1 MTYKFQLKQGGKRM
15 GMQSSFKKFFVF
27 VLVLVLGVFGSSA
40 FAGVLKAGDDKHSI
54 EVYGQVN
61 RAVLYA
67 DDGDEGEL
75 YNVDNDF
82 SSTRIGLKAKY
93 NPESNIT
100 IGANLEFEY
109 QINPSGKV
117 WQGDKNYDDDAEKFL
132 KRIIEVYVKGS
143 LGTLSL
149 GHGSTASDNTTE
161 LDLSGTAVV
170 SQSKVHSMAGGIR
183 FFDKNAGAL
192 STAKIAD
199 VFNNLDGFHRQ
210 DRIRYDSPSFYG
222 VTLSASVT
230 NDDDDSIGDD
240 GTVTDGALS
249 YKGSIGDMKVLG
261 AVAYVDYGSTSY
273 YKNLICGSVSM
284 LLKNG
289 LNTTFAAGIREKE
302 DSALNDAT
310 YYYGKVGYIAN
321 IFSVGPTA
329 FAVDYGVYKDIRR
342 TSNDDE
348 ADTLGFFIVQNITKW
363 NTEFYFGYRNYSLDR
378 EGMDV
383 DDINAGMIG
392 IRVKF

>member
-1 MTYKFQLKQGGKRM
+1 
-15 GMQSSFKKFFVF
+15 
-27 VLVLVLGVFGSSA
+27 
-40 FAGVLKAGDDKHSI
+40 
-54 EVYGQVN
+54 
-61 RAVLYA
+61 
-67 DDGDEGEL
+67 
-75 YNVDNDF
+75 
-82 SSTRIGLKAKY
+82 
-93 NPESNIT
+93 
-100 IGANLEFEY
+100 
-109 QINPSGKV
+109 
-117 WQGDKNYDDDAEKFL
+117 
-132 KRIIEVYVKGS
+132 
-143 LGTLSL
+143 
-149 GHGSTASDNTTE
+149 
-161 LDLSGTAVV
+161 
-170 SQSKVHSMAGGIR
+170 
-183 FFDKNAGAL
+183 
-192 STAKIAD
+192 
-199 VFNNLDGFHRQ
+199 
-210 DRIRYDSPSFYG
+210 
-222 VTLSASVT
+222 
-230 NDDDDSIGDD
+230 
-240 GTVTDGALS
+240 
-249 YKGSIGDMKVLG
+249 MKLQG

>member
-1 MTYKFQLKQGGKRM
+1 M

-249 YKGSIGDMKVLG
+249 YKGSIGDVKVLG

>member
-1 MTYKFQLKQGGKRM
+1 M